1 MEQHSSTNISIP
13 VGMDGTISFLEVN
26 TRLQVEHPVSEE
38 ITGIDLVR
46 EQFRK
51 TQLNYLL
58 KPLRWT
64 IQNALT
70 SSNEMQMEGHC
81 ERHPGFIQGRVSL
94 RSKVSFRG

>member
-1 MEQHSSTNISIP
+1 MSYARQFVVNQGDRP
-13 VGMDGTISFLEVN
+13 V
-26 TRLQVEHPVSEE
+26 
-38 ITGIDLVR
+38 
-46 EQFRK
+46 QFRK

-81 ERHPGFIQGRVSL
+81 ERHPGFIQGRVGL